1 MNDLLDRRTTQ
12 DGYLPLLQPI
22 RARQAGA
29 ELTFT
34 DAFGRTTT
42 FTLPSAPLSAQALR
56 SAYRDLQKTYDALRY
71 LTCVADVQ
79 GLRPGAAAYL
89 SQA

>member
-12 DGYLPLLQPI
+12 TGYLPLLQPT
-22 RARQAGA
+22 RARQDGA

-42 FTLPSAPLSAQALR
+42 FTLPSAPLAAQALR
-56 SAYRDLQKTYDALRY
+56 SSHRDLQNTFDALRC
-71 LTCVADVQ
+71 LTCVTDFQ
-79 GLRPGAAAYL
+79 GLRTGAAAYL